1 MTRPLI
7 GMTLLCSLGLG
18 LGLEMAAPSDAQ
30 AATRNTAQVHR
41 PPRASGRVPVGFP
54 ALLARGRPARDPA
67 AVRLPGIAMEHIT
80 SHATFTLRP
89 DLRGGG
95 FSSRQM
101 QALAAFLRC
110 HHTGRK
116 RPMDP
121 RLISLLYAT
130 ARHYNNAKIHVI
142 SGYRAPKVAKAKGN
156 TKSPHKRGVACDF
169 RLEGVSLPA
178 LRDYLRRAYHNVG
191 VGYYP
196 NSGFVHLDVGR
207 TQSAFW
213 IDYSGPGEPAR
224 YSADPQADLRDGTAE
239 RGGPMPPAP
248 LLEDEAATAETPDA
262 EDAPAR
268 AAHGT

>member
-1 MTRPLI
+1 
-7 GMTLLCSLGLG
+7 MTLLCSVGIGLG
-18 LGLEMAAPSDAQ
+18 MASPSDAQ
-30 AATRNTAQVHR
+30 AASK
-41 PPRASGRVPVGFP
+41 RAASSERRTVSRHAGRVPVGFP
-54 ALLARGRPARDPA
+54 ALLARGRPTRDA
-67 AVRLPGIAMEHIT
+67 KVVRLPGVAMEHIT

-116 RPMDP
+116 RPMDQ

-142 SGYRAPKVAKAKGN
+142 SGYRAPKVAKSKGN
-156 TKSPHKRGVACDF
+156 SKSPHKRGVACDF

-178 LRDYLRRAYHNVG
+178 LRDYLRRAYHHVG

-196 NSGFVHLDVGR
+196 NSGFIHLDVGR
-207 TQSAFW
+207 THDAFW

-224 YSADPQADLRDGTAE
+224 YSADPQGDLRDGTAE
-239 RGGPMPPAP
+239 RGGPPPSAPAP
-248 LLEDEAATAETPDA
+248 LLEDDGATAETPD
-262 EDAPAR
+262 EAPGR
-268 AAHGT
+268 PTHGT